1 MSSLIPAPVLCNVL
15 VSSRSLDG
23 GCDASHDAVIQVERL
38 AFRSLDEE
46 GLIQAQLEERQRQQE
61 RDRWIGRAI
70 GAGLGLFLGGMVD
83 GFEGFDAGSGITTAF
98 VTGVFGG
105 VAADGLSQI
114 SDQELRDNGFS
125 WATEPDSFLFHRR
138 RHGRPVARV
147 LVIDCGEDHLPTT
160 YHGVR
165 FSDGYIAFFQPRV
178 LEFDQPQ
185 FAGVRRLS
193 GAGVMPDPMNPA
205 VALEPWPCSDGRQRP
220 LELLDTDAGSL
231 LVMALPIPHH
241 SLY

>member
-23 GCDASHDAVIQVERL
+23 ASDANNDAVIQVERL

-46 GLIQAQLEERQRQQE
+46 GLIQAQLEERQRQQQ

-70 GAGLGLFLGGMVD
+70 GAGLGLLIGGVVD
-83 GFEGFDAGSGITTAF
+83 GFDTGDFTTAF
-98 VTGVFGG
+98 VTGALGG
-105 VAADGLSQI
+105 VAADGLSQF

-125 WATEPDSFLFHRR
+125 WATEPGSFIYHRR
-138 RHGRPVARV
+138 RHGPPMARV
-147 LVIDCGEDHLPTT
+147 LVIDAGEDHLPITH
-160 YHGVR
+160 HGVR
-165 FSDGYIAFFQPRV
+165 FSDGYIAFFHPQT
-178 LEFDQPQ
+178 LQTDQPQ
-185 FAGVRRLS
+185 FAGVRCLS
-193 GAGVMPDPMNPA
+193 GAGVMPDPMQPA

-220 LELLDTDAGSL
+220 LELLATDAGSL
-231 LVMALPIPHH
+231 LVMAMPIPHH